1 MANPLLAQG
10 ALPRFSRI
18 KAEHVEPAVEETL
31 EKNRAR
37 LREIL
42 TGTAPV
48 SWNNT
53 LKPLEDME
61 DDLIRVWSPV
71 AQLNSVVSRT
81 AQRRAYNA
89 CLPKLSEYHTE
100 LGQNRALYEALKQI
114 AEGDEYERINPAQ
127 RKILND
133 TLRGFRLSGV
143 QLSGKN
149 RRRFKAVMRRLSR
162 LSATFEENLLDATD
176 AWRMHIKAE
185 ETLLGLPPSIKALAR
200 QEARRANRGGWTLT
214 LEYPCYNAILTY
226 AHDRDL
232 RREIYEAYVTRAS
245 DQGPHAGRWDN
256 SKVIAQMLALR
267 HEAARLLGY
276 RNYAL
281 YSLATKMAPSTRE
294 VMKFIRE
301 LVRRARPVARR
312 ELKELKAFA
321 LENGVPDLEAW
332 DITYYSRRL
341 CQERFGVSDE
351 ELKPYFPLEQV
362 LEGLFEITR
371 RLFGVRAVAK
381 PDVDTWHKDVRYFE
395 LQDQRG
401 NARAGFYLDLYA
413 RARKR
418 GGAWMDECCRRHRDA
433 DGVRLPVAFINC
445 NFARPTADHPALL
458 THNDVVTLFHEFGHG
473 LHHMLTRVEY
483 SSVSGINGVE
493 WDAVELPSQFLENWG
508 WQYEALSLFARHHET
523 GEVLPRAV
531 HKRMHAARNFQAGLK
546 LLRQLEFA
554 LFDFRLHL
562 EYKPEA
568 PVDAHLLLEDVRRKV
583 AVIKS
588 PAFNRFAQGFSHLF
602 GGGYAAGYYSYLW
615 AEVLSA
621 DAFSQFLEQ
630 GIFDRQL
637 GRGFRRSI
645 LEVGGSRDTMS
656 SFVEF
661 CGRQPQIEPLLDQY
675 GLAA

>member
-1 MANPLLAQG
+1 MPNPLLARND
-10 ALPRFSRI
+10 LPRFSRI
-18 KAEHVEPAVEETL
+18 KAEHVEPAVEKVLET
-31 EKNRAR
+31 NRVR
-37 LREIL
+37 LREVL
-42 TGTAPV
+42 APTTPV
-48 SWNNT
+48 SWNTT

-71 AQLNSVVSRT
+71 AQLNSVVSSKALRG
-81 AQRRAYNA
+81 AYNA
-89 CLPKLSEYHTE
+89 CLPRLSEYHTE
-100 LGQNRALYEALKQI
+100 LGQNRQLYEALKQI
-114 AEGDEYERINPAQ
+114 AEGDEYERITPAQ
-127 RKILND
+127 RKILDD

-143 QLSGKN
+143 ELPANK
-149 RRRFKAVMRRLSR
+149 RRRFKTVMRRLSS

-176 AWRMHIKAE
+176 AWRTHVTDEKM
-185 ETLLGLPPSIKALAR
+185 LLGLPPGIKALAR
-200 QEARRANRGGWTLT
+200 QEARNADRGGWMLT
-214 LEYPCYNAILTY
+214 LEYPCYQAILTY
-226 AHDRDL
+226 AHNREL
-232 RREIYEAYVTRAS
+232 RREIYAAYVTRAS

-256 SKVIAQMLALR
+256 SKVIANMVKLR
-267 HEAARLLGY
+267 HEAADLLGY
-276 RNYAL
+276 RNYAH
-281 YSLATKMAPSTRE
+281 YSLATKMAPSTAE

-312 ELKELKAFA
+312 ELKELRVFA
-321 LENGVPDLEAW
+321 RQEGVDNLEAW
-332 DITYYSRRL
+332 DINYYSHRL

-371 RLFGVRAVAK
+371 RLFGVRAAAK
-381 PDVDTWHKDVRYFE
+381 PKVDTWHKDIQYFE

-401 NARAGFYLDLYA
+401 NTRAGFYLDLYA

-418 GGAWMDECCRRHRDA
+418 GGAWMDECCRRHRDEH
-433 DGVRLPVAFINC
+433 GIRLPVAFINC
-445 NFARPTADHPALL
+445 NFAPPAGEHPSLL

-508 WQYEALSLFARHHET
+508 WQYEALSLFARHYET
-523 GEVLPRAV
+523 GEVLPRSV
-531 HKRMHAARNFQAGLK
+531 YERMRSARNFQAGMK

-568 PVDAHLLLEDVRRKV
+568 PVGAHALLEDVRRKV
-583 AVIKS
+583 AVITV
-588 PAFNRFAQGFSHLF
+588 PAFNRFAHGFSHLF

-621 DAFSQFLEQ
+621 DAFSRFLEK
-630 GIFDRQL
+630 GIFDRRL
-637 GRGFRRSI
+637 GRDFRRSI

-656 SFVEF
+656 SFIEF